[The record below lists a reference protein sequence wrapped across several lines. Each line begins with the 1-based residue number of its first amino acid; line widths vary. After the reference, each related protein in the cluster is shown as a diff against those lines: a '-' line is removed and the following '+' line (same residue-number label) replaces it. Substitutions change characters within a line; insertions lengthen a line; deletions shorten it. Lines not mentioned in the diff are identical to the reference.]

1 MQNSNSNEHI
11 ASNNFLVNSS
21 GKRRHVSTQGIVATL
36 GIYVQFLQTVEYNR
50 KYNSVIFDNVTNSC
64 IILNSKLPNS
74 VVNV

>member
-1 MQNSNSNEHI
+1 MQNSNSNKHI

-36 GIYVQFLQTVEYNR
+36 GIYVQFLQILECKSICTR
-50 KYNSVIFDNVTNSC
+50 DHSC
-64 IILNSKLPNS
+64 IILNSKFANS